1 MLAVALMAGSVLV
14 LAGCNDT
21 PAEPEVI
28 TGDEVVV
35 QPEILPIDE
44 AQTGEVA
51 TGDEVVV
58 QPVVVEQPVKKV
70 VAE

>member
-1 MLAVALMAGSVLV
+1 MVKMTKKMLAVALMAGSVLV

-35 QPEILPIDE
+35 QP
-44 AQTGEVA
+44 
-51 TGDEVVV
+51 
-58 QPVVVEQPVKKV
+58 VVVEQPVEV